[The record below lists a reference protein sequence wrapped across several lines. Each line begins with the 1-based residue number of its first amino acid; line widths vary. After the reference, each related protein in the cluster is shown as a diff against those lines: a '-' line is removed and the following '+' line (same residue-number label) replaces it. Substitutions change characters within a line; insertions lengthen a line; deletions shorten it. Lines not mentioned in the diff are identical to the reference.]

1 MIDLV
6 AMKAARERVTPHIHR
21 TPAVSSNTLSERFGT
36 NVYLKL
42 ELFQK
47 TGSFKP
53 RGSFNQLLSLTDAE
67 RERGVVGVSGGNFA
81 QGMAYAAGVLGVACT
96 ITMPEGAPASSIAA
110 TKGYGAEV
118 VIAPDVQ
125 KAFDLVDELAA
136 EGRTPVHPF
145 DNEAMIAGNAGL
157 GLELIEDVPDLT
169 DVFISVGGGGFITG
183 VTSAVDAH
191 LPEARIWA
199 VETAGAD
206 VLHRSLEAGEPV
218 TMKPTSLA
226 KTLSSPYL
234 TEFAWNIRDRFA
246 DSIVVS
252 DAEAFTA
259 VRFLMERAKVF
270 PELAAAA
277 TLAALESRQAQFGQ
291 EDVVVL
297 VLCGG
302 NISVPDVV
310 QYESL
315 FTQA

>member
-1 MIDLV
+1 MELTTIEEARQRV
-6 AMKAARERVTPHIHR
+6 APYVRR
-21 TPAVSSNTLSERFGT
+21 TPTWRSRTLSERFGT
-36 NVYLKL
+36 NIFLKL
-42 ELFQK
+42 ELFQR

-53 RGSFNQLLSLTDAE
+53 RGSFNQLLALTDAE

-81 QGMAYAAGVLGVACT
+81 QGMAYAASVLEVACT
-96 ITMPEGAPASSIAA
+96 ITMPEGAPESSIAA

-118 VIAPDVQ
+118 VMAPDVQ

-145 DNEAMIAGNAGL
+145 DNEAMIAGNGSL

-183 VTSAVDAH
+183 VTSAILAH
-191 LPEARIWA
+191 RPAARIWA
-199 VETAGAD
+199 VETGGAD

-218 TMKPTSLA
+218 RMQPTSLA

-234 TEFAWNIRDRFA
+234 TEHAWNVRHRFA

-252 DAEAFTA
+252 DAAAFGEL
-259 VRFLMERAKVF
+259 RFLLERTKVV
-270 PELAAAA
+270 PELAASA
-277 TLAALESRQAQFGQ
+277 TLAALESRKAEFGP
-291 EDVVVL
+291 ENVAIL

-302 NISVPDVV
+302 NISAADLVE
-310 QYESL
+310 YSSR